1 MNALVCDPRATLL
14 PHCCCCYLLVASSI
28 FILAANARAA
38 CYRNL
43 LAQCGYCASV
53 SSFSFSSC
61 YCRCRL
67 LCCRKLLQHLRASL
81 MNNVAFLD
89 SHRMHRGKHHPET
102 TLILWS
108 IPAQNTISLGQCTL
122 RLESPLGG
130 HKDSLIDEANGAP
143 SAWRW
148 AGSKME
154 KVQLLHG
161 VYSVALKWNNY
172 FQNVYNSF

>member
-14 PHCCCCYLLVASSI
+14 PRCCYGYCCCCYLLVASSI

-53 SSFSFSSC
+53 SSFSSSSC

-81 MNNVAFLD
+81 MNNVGSLD

-108 IPAQNTISLGQCTL
+108 IPTQNTISLGALHTPFGVSPGWPQRFAYWWGKWSTL
-122 RLESPLGG
+122 CL
-130 HKDSLIDEANGAP
+130 
-143 SAWRW
+143 
-148 AGSKME
+148 KMNWE
-154 KVQLLHG
+154 
-161 VYSVALKWNNY
+161 
-172 FQNVYNSF
+172 

>member
-14 PHCCCCYLLVASSI
+14 PRYRYCYCCCYLLVASSI

-53 SSFSFSSC
+53 SSFSSSSC
-61 YCRCRL
+61 YCWCRL
-67 LCCRKLLQHLRASL
+67 LCCRKLLQHLRAPL

-108 IPAQNTISLGQCTL
+108 IPAQNTISLGAVHTPFGVSPGWPQSLTEI
-122 RLESPLGG
+122 RLLMRQMEHPL
-130 HKDSLIDEANGAP
+130 LEDEFY
-143 SAWRW
+143 
-148 AGSKME
+148 AGTEWKY
-154 KVQLLHG
+154 LL
-161 VYSVALKWNNY
+161 KIEN
-172 FQNVYNSF
+172 